1 MRKQST
7 AAGKISARSDQ
18 RRRYDNKLR
27 QAQSDET
34 RARIL
39 AAGSQLAHRAK
50 GWDWKELTVRAIAEQ
65 AGVSDRTVYRHF
77 ATERQLHEALGR
89 HLEAEAGVYY
99 EGAQLNELGAI
110 TERVFTSLPSYAASP
125 IFSIREASF
134 GSGDERRRAALL
146 QAVEKFTSSWAE
158 QERRM
163 AAAMLDVLWSPTSY
177 ERLVT
182 RWGFDT
188 ATATRAVTQTIDVL
202 TQAVR
207 SGKRPWRDGERSAG
221 TRQRTKPTD
230 AKTAKSKRVKKG
242 AT

>member
-7 AAGKISARSDQ
+7 AGRKISAHSDE

-27 QAQSDET
+27 QAQSAET

-39 AAGSQLAHRAK
+39 TAGSQLAHRAK
-50 GWDWKELTVRAIAEQ
+50 NWEWRELTVSAIAQQ
-65 AGVSDRTVYRHF
+65 AGVSERTVYRHF
-77 ATERQLHEALGR
+77 ATERQLHEALVR
-89 HLEAEAGVYY
+89 HLEVEAGVYY

-110 TERVFTSLPSYAASP
+110 TERVFTSLPSFAAP
-125 IFSIREASF
+125 PVFGGRDPVF
-134 GSGDERRRAALL
+134 GSSDQRRRESLL
-146 QAVEKFTSSWAE
+146 RAIEKFTASWSE

-188 ATATRAVTQTIDVL
+188 EAATRAVTQTIDVL
-202 TQAVR
+202 TQTVR
-207 SGKRPWRDGERSAG
+207 SGKRPWRERERSAG
-221 TRQRTKPTD
+221 SRQQAKQTH
-230 AKTAKSKRVKKG
+230 AKTARSKRVKKG